1 MSICFPHIRL
11 PDDIQNG
18 IRNLPDKTLSRS
30 DCSVDPSNGKA
41 PQTRTYSTTPKD
53 CNEMIK

>member
-1 MSICFPHIRL
+1 MHL

-18 IRNLPDKTLSRS
+18 IRNLPDRTLSRN
-30 DCSVDPSNGKA
+30 DCSVDPSNGRA

-53 CNEMIK
+53 WNKMMK